1 LRSEISKIL
10 LENNYD
16 PYNYDL
22 DVLYESG
29 RKYIYKHIENYYDK
43 NYPINTVLKSLFTE
57 GILLYL
63 KNNGK
68 SIVDVLVEQKT
79 KEIKE
84 KSDRISQRSKEIN
97 DSIKYAKSLQLSIL
111 PPLSKI
117 SEHLEDYFIFYR
129 PKDIIGGDFYWFE
142 KKDNYL
148 IFSVSDCTGHG
159 VPGGMVSLICSSA
172 LDKTINELNIL
183 DTNKILDKTSDIVVD
198 SFNKNGQSIND
209 GMDIILCKFDTISR
223 KLYFSGANRPLW
235 LIRDGVLEE
244 FKTDKRPVGKYYD
257 EKSFTSQVIDIKSGD
272 ILYLSSDGYGDQFG
286 GMNDSKFKTSKFKQT
301 LLDNS
306 YLSIKEQCRVVE
318 ETFLN
323 WKEDKEQTD
332 DICIFGIKF

>member
-1 LRSEISKIL
+1 MRSEISKIL

-43 NYPINTVLKSLFTE
+43 NYPINTVLNSLFTE

-63 KNNGK
+63 KNNGR

-84 KSDRISQRSKEIN
+84 KSDKISQRSKEIN

-209 GMDIILCKFDTISR
+209 GMDIILCKFDTTSR

-306 YLSIKEQCRVVE
+306 YLSIKEQYRVLE

>member
-1 LRSEISKIL
+1 MKSEIIKIL

-22 DVLYESG
+22 DILYESG

-43 NYPINTVLKSLFTE
+43 NYPINTVLNSLFTE

-79 KEIKE
+79 REIRE
-84 KSDRISQRSKEIN
+84 RSDKISQKSKEIN

-142 KKDNYL
+142 KKGNYL

-183 DTNKILDKTSDIVVD
+183 DTNKILDKTSDIVAD

-209 GMDIILCKFDTISR
+209 GMDIILCKFDIISR

-235 LIRDGVLEE
+235 LIRDGILEE
-244 FKTDKRPVGKYYD
+244 FKTDKRPIGKYYD
-257 EKSFTSQVIDIKSGD
+257 DKSFTSQVIDIKSGD
-272 ILYLSSDGYGDQFG
+272 MLYLSSDGYGDQFG
-286 GMNDSKFKTSKFKQT
+286 GINDSKFKTSNFKQT

-306 YLSIKEQCRVVE
+306 YLSIKEQYRVIE

-332 DICIFGIKF
+332 DICVFGIKF